1 MTMSEALDYVNSNF
15 PSELVVSS
23 PTLLPDSNGQW
34 VYYTYSNV
42 YFEYPST
49 WEIQQNIHD
58 HEFIFLPAPDSPEG
72 VNLDFIRLSISS
84 NRLIENWNQTITDP
98 QMKLAREKN
107 GWMQLINLNDFQGFE
122 VVVKNEALEVMLYN
136 EKERIYIDLL
146 AYIKDTPV
154 DVLVDNSDL
163 MVKFFPNIQ
172 HIIESIRLWKP

>member
-1 MTMSEALDYVNSNF
+1 
-15 PSELVVSS
+15 
-23 PTLLPDSNGQW
+23 
-34 VYYTYSNV
+34 
-42 YFEYPST
+42 
-49 WEIQQNIHD
+49 
-58 HEFIFLPAPDSPEG
+58 
-72 VNLDFIRLSISS
+72 
-84 NRLIENWNQTITDP
+84 
-98 QMKLAREKN
+98 MKLAREKN